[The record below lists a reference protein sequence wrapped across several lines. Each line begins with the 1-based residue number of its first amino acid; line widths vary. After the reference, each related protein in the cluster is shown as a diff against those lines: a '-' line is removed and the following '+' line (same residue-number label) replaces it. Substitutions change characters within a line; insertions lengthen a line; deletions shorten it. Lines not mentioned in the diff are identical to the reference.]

1 MPAKLSTTINKIQ
14 LMPNLAN
21 REAIAAFHAY
31 LMSNDLSIHH
41 INNNLKASIAF
52 VNHLGAEV
60 SFHGI
65 TNKQHILSFLDSKR
79 KSADDDPE
87 MK

>member
-1 MPAKLSTTINKIQ
+1 
-14 LMPNLAN
+14 MPNLAN
-21 REAIAAFHAY
+21 REANYDSNSMPILF
-31 LMSNDLSIHH
+31 MSNDLSIHH

-52 VNHLGAEV
+52 VNHLGEEV

-65 TNKQHILSFLDSKR
+65 TNKQHILSFLDSKP